1 MRVIDCPCGHRLEAD
16 DDEQLFQLAREHM
29 DSHHPDMP
37 RTDERIRE
45 RVAQDARDA

>member
-1 MRVIDCPCGHRLEAD
+1 MRVIDCPCGHQLEDDD
-16 DDEQLFQLAREHM
+16 DDELFHLTREHM

-37 RTDERIRE
+37 RTDEQIRE